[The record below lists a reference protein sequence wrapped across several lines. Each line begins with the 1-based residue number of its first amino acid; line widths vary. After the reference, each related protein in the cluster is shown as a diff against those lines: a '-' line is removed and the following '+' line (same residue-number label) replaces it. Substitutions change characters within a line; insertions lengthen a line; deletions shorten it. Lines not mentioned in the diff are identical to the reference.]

1 MPTPNKIAY
10 ADFELKLNAA
20 RQLRSDQIA
29 RMASSVR
36 NSNAGPKLHFVERLA
51 SLWHKARPGAMTLR
65 RPRPHGVDQC
75 C

>member
-1 MPTPNKIAY
+1 MQTPNKIAY
-10 ADFELKLNAA
+10 ADLELKLNAA

-36 NSNAGPKLHFVERLA
+36 NSNAGPKRRFVERLA
-51 SLWHKARPGAMTLR
+51 SLRHQVRPCAITLR
-65 RPRPHGVDQC
+65 RPRPHCVDQC

>member
-10 ADFELKLNAA
+10 ADFELKLNAG

-29 RMASSVR
+29 RMASAVR
-36 NSNAGPKLHFVERLA
+36 NSNADPKRRFVERLA
-51 SLWHKARPGAMTLR
+51 SLWHRARPGAITLR
-65 RPRPHGVDQC
+65 RPRCVDQC